1 MSSSL
6 PVTSSAI
13 AAGARALGLSPGDL
27 LLAHVS
33 LSSIAAEGSMV
44 VGGPVGVIEGLLEA
58 IGEEGTLVMPAF
70 SADYSDPGSWERPPA
85 PAPWLPVIREAMPAW
100 RADRAPTFRIGVVA
114 ETFRRFREV
123 GRSDHPQSSFAA
135 CGPLA
140 ETILAGVGLDDPLGP
155 DGCLGRLR
163 AHRAKV
169 LLIGCGF
176 GSCTAFHLAEHE
188 TTRSPAR
195 VTSAAPVMRAGA
207 RTWVRWSE
215 PHYDATPFA
224 LAGEAFLAH
233 GGCRSGPIGEAE
245 SHLFELAD
253 AVRYAT
259 GWMDRRPR

>member
-13 AAGARALGLSPGDL
+13 AAGARALGLEQGTL
-27 LLAHVS
+27 LLVHVS

-58 IGEEGTLVMPAF
+58 IGDEGTLVMPAF
-70 SADYSDPGSWERPPA
+70 SADYSDPGSWESPPA
-85 PAPWLPVIREAMPAW
+85 PHAWLPMIREGMPAW
-100 RADRAPTFRIGVVA
+100 RADRAPTFRIGAVA
-114 ETFRRFREV
+114 ETFRSYREV
-123 GRSDHPQSSFAA
+123 RRSEHPQSSFTAR
-135 CGPLA
+135 GPLA
-140 ETILAGVGLDDPLGP
+140 ETIVEGVALDDPLGP

-163 AHRAKV
+163 THRARV

-188 TTRSPAR
+188 TAHPPAR
-195 VTSAAPVMRAGA
+195 VTSAAPIVRDGR

-215 PHYDATPFA
+215 PRYDASSFA

-253 AVRYAT
+253 AVRHAT

>member
-13 AAGARALGLSPGDL
+13 AAGARGLGVERGDL

-58 IGEEGTLVMPAF
+58 IGDEGTLVMPAF
-70 SADYSDPGSWERPPA
+70 SADYSDPGSWESPPA
-85 PAPWLPVIREAMPAW
+85 PDAWLPVIREAMPAW

-114 ETFRRFREV
+114 ETFRGFREAR
-123 GRSDHPQSSFAA
+123 RSDHPQSSFTAR
-135 CGPLA
+135 GPLA
-140 ETILAGVGLDDPLGP
+140 PSIVDDVGLDDPLGP

-163 AHRAKV
+163 ARGAKV

-188 TTRSPAR
+188 RTRPPAR
-195 VTSAAPVMRAGA
+195 VTSAAPVIRGGTRA
-207 RTWVRWSE
+207 WVRWSE
-215 PHYDATPFA
+215 PRYDASSFA
-224 LAGEAFLAH
+224 IAGQAFIAH
-233 GGCRSGPIGEAE
+233 GGCRSGAIGEAE